1 MGVNDRAFLRPRI
14 SQSQTLRGFL
24 FCWGIN
30 NSNKLP
36 NDEAIE
42 AGAWNRR
49 ETKIL
54 QGEGSGTR
62 LSAIIITVSLFIRS
76 NRDTVICRARIS
88 KCSQGSLNY
97 TRPMNLSWEF
107 NWWKNTRAYIYIY
120 IYILETDSDQRD
132 HWRLKD
138 DARFRKNHFR
148 VSYSFLQ
155 VNFVFLFEQICYVY
169 WIILKLKHRLLQRK
183 EIRKSSFFDE
193 NNHFWF
199 FPLTIHFYD
208 SSWISSV
215 TVWTVHVS
223 RMANAIQRCREGEKE
238 TITILTTYVAIL
250 DCIGIRPRVFDIAKR
265 RSMLRR
271 FLSCR
276 SRPIQSAL
284 IRENILN
291 SNGDREKKGSFFF
304 LRSSKQ
310 TNISKLLINRSSAK
324 TDARNELDCESVT
337 MHKHP

>member
-107 NWWKNTRAYIYIY
+107 NWWKNTRAYIYIF
-120 IYILETDSDQRD
+120 IYSRQIRISAIIGGLRMMHAFVRIILEYLILSCK
-132 HWRLKD
+132 LI
-138 DARFRKNHFR
+138 
-148 VSYSFLQ
+148 SYS
-155 VNFVFLFEQICYVY
+155 Y
-169 WIILKLKHRLLQRK
+169 
-183 EIRKSSFFDE
+183 
-193 NNHFWF
+193 
-199 FPLTIHFYD
+199 
-208 SSWISSV
+208 
-215 TVWTVHVS
+215 
-223 RMANAIQRCREGEKE
+223 
-238 TITILTTYVAIL
+238 
-250 DCIGIRPRVFDIAKR
+250 
-265 RSMLRR
+265 
-271 FLSCR
+271 
-276 SRPIQSAL
+276 
-284 IRENILN
+284 
-291 SNGDREKKGSFFF
+291 
-304 LRSSKQ
+304 SSKF
-310 TNISKLLINRSSAK
+310 
-324 TDARNELDCESVT
+324 VT
-337 MHKHP
+337 CIE